1 MHEKKKKKW
10 VYQRNEIKVFYF
22 TINPVSQARRQKKK
36 KPEKNPQKTETKT
49 RKKRVYQRKKVR
61 VFYFTINPVS
71 QARRQKRTKKTNKK
85 QKLKQEKTGP
95 PTKES
100 KSLLLHYQPSFPGEK
115 A

>member
-1 MHEKKKKKW
+1 MKKKKKMGLPTK
-10 VYQRNEIKVFYF
+10 RNKSLLLHYKPSFPGKK
-22 TINPVSQARRQKKK
+22 TKKK